1 MAKSYVYIARGEN
14 RGEPESY
21 TLGAYATQ
29 AQAKARI
36 KEMRAADEGLQVM
49 WVDKM
54 EIGKDLFLSNR

>member
-54 EIGKDLFLSNR
+54 EIGKALFLSNR